1 MVTRLARRCNPRVTH
16 PGEITDAGARTC
28 SISKVLIAV
37 RPMRPATWGGRAGP
51 VWAWHDGAVLSGSLS
66 WPLEH
71 AVQVHGGRPA
81 VIEGERRLTYRE
93 LAERVARLGGALD
106 DLDVAPGDFV
116 GVLAGNTAAH
126 LECWLAVPAHGRVI
140 NSLNHR
146 LALSELRFMV
156 EDSETR
162 IIVTDD
168 ARLEHAL
175 ALRDQCASLE
185 HVVHAGDGPCPEGC
199 VSYEALLDG
208 ASGVTAPDVPGDTLA
223 AISYTGGTTG
233 RPKGVM
239 LSHANLVANA
249 KHFLFTDALTA
260 DDRYVH
266 AAPMFHAADSTMV
279 FCMTW
284 AGGAHVLLD
293 RFDLPRLVGAVER
306 HGATVLVLV
315 PTMVRML
322 LDHLDEHPAELGD
335 LRLLHYAAA
344 PMPESL
350 LERAMG
356 TLGCDFLHGYGM
368 TEAAPG
374 VTYLSPDDHRRGAHL
389 RSVGHAIP
397 GVQLEIRDPLGRP
410 LPDGEIGEV
419 CVRGPNVMLGY
430 WNRPEATAEV
440 LSADG
445 WYRTGD
451 AGHLDGG
458 YLYLADR
465 LKDMIISGG
474 ENVYSIEVEN
484 VIASHPA
491 VREVAVVAR
500 PDERWGERVHAII
513 VAEPGSDLDEAAVV
527 EHCRPHIAGFKLPRS
542 VEFRDEPL
550 PKSGAGKVLKARLRD
565 RAAEP
570 RSP

>member
-1 MVTRLARRCNPRVTH
+1 M
-16 PGEITDAGARTC
+16 
-28 SISKVLIAV
+28 
-37 RPMRPATWGGRAGP
+37 
-51 VWAWHDGAVLSGSLS
+51 
-66 WPLEH
+66 
-71 AVQVHGGRPA
+71 QVHGARPA

-93 LAERVARLGGALD
+93 LGERVARLGGALD
-106 DLDVAPGDFV
+106 DLGVPPGGFV
-116 GVLAGNTAAH
+116 GVLAGNTGAH

-146 LALSELRFMV
+146 LALSELAFMV

-162 IIVTDD
+162 ILVTDD
-168 ARLEHAL
+168 ARLEDAL
-175 ALRDQCASLE
+175 ALKDQCPSLE
-185 HVVHAGDGPCPEGC
+185 HVVHAGDGLCAQGC
-199 VSYEALLDG
+199 LSYQALLGG

-260 DDRYVH
+260 EDRYVH

-279 FCMTW
+279 FCTTW
-284 AGGAHVLLD
+284 AGATHILLD
-293 RFDLPRLVGAVER
+293 RFDLPRFVDAAER

-315 PTMVRML
+315 PTMIRML
-322 LDHLDEHPAELGD
+322 LDHLDEHPADLGA
-335 LRLLHYAAA
+335 LRLMHYAAA
-344 PMPESL
+344 PMSESL
-350 LERAMG
+350 RERAMRM
-356 TLGCDFLHGYGM
+356 LGCYFLHGYGM

-374 VTYLSPDDHRRGAHL
+374 VTYLSPADHRAGRHL

-397 GVQLEIRDPLGRP
+397 GVQVEIRDPLGRP
-410 LPDGEIGEV
+410 LPEGEIGEV

-430 WNRPEATAEV
+430 WNRPEATEEV

-491 VREVAVVAR
+491 VQEVAVVAR
-500 PDERWGERVHAII
+500 PDERWGERVHAI
-513 VAEPGSDLDEAAVV
+513 VVVEPGLELDEAAIV
-527 EHCRPHIAGFKLPRS
+527 EHCRSRIAGFKIPRS
-542 VEFRDEPL
+542 VELRGEPL
-550 PKSGAGKVLKARLRD
+550 PKTGAGKVLKAKLRAP
-565 RAAEP
+565 AAEP